1 MRLLKKFEA
10 RGPWIPAFAGKA
22 MGILRI
28 RTASQ
33 SEQPSGN
40 ALHRQLQPL
49 QLALNRSV
57 DHARAEFEDE
67 AADQPRVD
75 ANIDRD
81 PAADAA
87 AELLVQSR
95 ELRFAQRLR
104 REHFGGDFAAP
115 RGKFGEEGLDHRRDS
130 KKTPI
135 ARDHREKIPNQRRKA
150 GPVGERPDP
159 LRLLVTRE

>member
-22 MGILRI
+22 TGILRI

-33 SEQPSGN
+33 SAQPSGN
-40 ALHRQLQPL
+40 ALHRQPQPL

-57 DHARAEFEDE
+57 DHARAEFDYET
-67 AADQPRVD
+67 ADQPPVD
-75 ANIDRD
+75 ANIDRY

-87 AELLVQSR
+87 AQLLAQHR

-104 REHFGGDFAAP
+104 CEHFGGDFAAT
-115 RGKFGEEGLDHRRDS
+115 RGKFGEEGLDHCGDG
-130 KKTPI
+130 KEAPI
-135 ARDHREKIPNQRRKA
+135 ARDPQ
-150 GPVGERPDP
+150 
-159 LRLLVTRE
+159 